1 MCGLQL
7 ATDFSDLSD
16 IMSEE
21 QINKLA
27 SVYKHVDDI
36 DLYIA
41 GLMETPVSG
50 SLLGPTFSCI
60 IADQVSHQKFQDKSV
75 LFEFLFFADAQ
86 IKSWR

>member
-60 IADQVSHQKFQDKSV
+60 IADQVSHQKFQDKSG

>member
-1 MCGLQL
+1 L

-16 IMSEE
+16 TMSEE

-27 SVYKHVDDI
+27 SVYNHVDDI

-60 IADQVSHQKFQDKSV
+60 IADQVSHQKFLGS
-75 LFEFLFFADAQ
+75 LNFCFFEDAQ